1 MQEENNNFAGELSRR
16 GVLMGATASGLLIA
30 GGGAVLAPSADA
42 ATKKIKKGG
51 VLRIGVGSGSTKETQ
66 DAHLGGFT
74 ADTARQYQLY
84 DRLVGYPFWLTRW
97 R

>member
-51 VLRIGVGSGSTKETQ
+51 VLRISADLLQIQLVSTS
-66 DAHLGGFT
+66 FT
-74 ADTARQYQLY
+74 IA
-84 DRLVGYPFWLTRW
+84 W
-97 R
+97 